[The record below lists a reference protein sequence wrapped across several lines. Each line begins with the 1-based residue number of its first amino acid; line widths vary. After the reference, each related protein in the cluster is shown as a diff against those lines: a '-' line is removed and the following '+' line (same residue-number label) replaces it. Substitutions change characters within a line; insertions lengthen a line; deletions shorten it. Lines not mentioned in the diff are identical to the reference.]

1 MRKAYL
7 GRFTKG
13 KMKGK
18 PLVGKVFKDDVPG
31 GAECHHDFDRAIIGK
46 ATEVVDRWNKREAT
60 KKIWVNG
67 HKVARVT
74 LGGRKVLM
82 QVERK
87 IPRFRKFNSNMGW
100 IPPEDEPWVNETWW
114 FEVAQALSHYSYH
127 TTNRQSLLCDLQG
140 GFHCL
145 DPAPCRDRENV
156 HNNGLFLTPR
166 STAAGGASSGAPTV
180 ARRASRPSSTTTS
193 ATSTAS
199 TTG

>member
-114 FEVAQALSHYSYH
+114 FEVAQVCRPVPKAGRTSPGICHRPPHRWAAPPRPGLAPPPP
-127 TTNRQSLLCDLQG
+127 RPLRPR
-140 GFHCL
+140 
-145 DPAPCRDRENV
+145 PAR
-156 HNNGLFLTPR
+156 L
-166 STAAGGASSGAPTV
+166 
-180 ARRASRPSSTTTS
+180 RPS
-193 ATSTAS
+193 
-199 TTG
+199 